1 MDLDSEQN
9 NADKQNADLE
19 TSIYRSRSR
28 THWPDPLYA
37 PFCLLTSVCV
47 RTKQGQ
53 RKYTYT
59 YKAVWV

>member
-28 THWPDPLYA
+28 IH
-37 PFCLLTSVCV
+37 
-47 RTKQGQ
+47 
-53 RKYTYT
+53 
-59 YKAVWV
+59 